1 MGKPKSSDIDIPCI
15 FDYMESN
22 KTYRE
27 YLIDELCNKIP
38 NTSDFRDMIEYV
50 VDHKVDYIKA
60 NLDNIDIY
68 DDGDNLHDFILPT
81 IRRIWSDFFIN
92 PPTLLKDKKLELFK
106 LSFDIDDVLVYL
118 VDKLNQAKQTKPLQ
132 IFDSIDKSS
141 ETCRLI
147 SDNYIATIFQ
157 RVYNEK
163 DIDAE
168 LIRLKR
174 DKNINKI
181 VNE

>member
-27 YLIDELCNKIP
+27 YLIDELCTKIP

-68 DDGDNLHDFILPT
+68 MMMVIT
-81 IRRIWSDFFIN
+81 YM
-92 PPTLLKDKKLELFK
+92 TLFYLLFAE
-106 LSFDIDDVLVYL
+106 YG
-118 VDKLNQAKQTKPLQ
+118 QTFL
-132 IFDSIDKSS
+132 
-141 ETCRLI
+141 
-147 SDNYIATIFQ
+147 
-157 RVYNEK
+157 
-163 DIDAE
+163 
-168 LIRLKR
+168 
-174 DKNINKI
+174 
-181 VNE
+181 